1 MADELVNTTETKET
15 KETAPSGDSAKVK
28 ELEAEIAKL
37 RQSVTNASADASE
50 WKKKFNA
57 SEDALKARMTEQERA
72 EKERAEANAAMQT
85 ELETLRK
92 ERNIANFKAQFV
104 SIGFDETLSQE
115 TAEAMNGGDT
125 AKVFEG
131 IRKFI
136 AVHDKQMEEKA
147 IMNNPTLPGGNST
160 APVVT
165 KEQFDA
171 MDLDGRMKVYTEHPD
186 LYAEYTKR

>member
-1 MADELVNTTETKET
+1 MADELVNTNETKENV
-15 KETAPSGDSAKVK
+15 PSGDSARVK

-37 RQSVTNASADASE
+37 KQSVTNASADASE

-57 SEDALKARMTEQERA
+57 SEDELKARMTEQERA

-104 SIGFDETLSQE
+104 SIGFEDSLSQE
-115 TAEAMNGGDT
+115 TAEAMNNGDT

-136 AVHDKQMEEKA
+136 ATHDKEMAEKA

-165 KEQFDA
+165 KEQFNA
-171 MDLDGRMKVYTEHPD
+171 MSLSERNAFYNEHPE

>member
-1 MADELVNTTETKET
+1 MADELVNPTETKET
-15 KETAPSGDSAKVK
+15 KETAHSGDSAKVK

-57 SEDALKARMTEQERA
+57 SEDELKARMTEQERA

-104 SIGFDETLSQE
+104 SIGFEDSLSQE
-115 TAEAMNGGDT
+115 TAEAMNNGDT
-125 AKVFEG
+125 AKVFDG

-136 AVHDKQMEEKA
+136 ATHDKEMAEKA
-147 IMNNPTLPGGNST
+147 IMNNPTLPGGSST

-171 MDLDGRMKVYTEHPD
+171 MSLSERNAFYNEHPE

>member
-1 MADELVNTTETKET
+1 MANELEKTVETKEPVPA
-15 KETAPSGDSAKVK
+15 EDTAEVK
-28 ELEAEIAKL
+28 ALKDEIVKL
-37 RQSVTNASADASE
+37 KQSVTNASADASS
-50 WKKKFNA
+50 WKKKFNDA
-57 SEDALKARMTEQERA
+57 DDALKAKMSEQERA

-115 TAEAMNGGDT
+115 TAEAMNSGDT
-125 AKVFEG
+125 AKVFDG

-136 AVHDKQMEEKA
+136 ATHDKQMAEKA
-147 IMNNPTLPGGNST
+147 IMNNPTLPGGETHN
-160 APVVT
+160 AVVT

-171 MDLDGRMKVYTEHPD
+171 MSLGERNDFYNEHPD

>member
-1 MADELVNTTETKET
+1 MADELVNTTET

-85 ELETLRK
+85 ELENLRK

-115 TAEAMNGGDT
+115 TAEAMNSGDT

-171 MDLDGRMKVYTEHPD
+171 MDLSNRMKFYNEHPE